1 MKITID
7 TDWLREQ
14 KYRNAEQE
22 RNYQARL
29 YKQGYNDALDNAID
43 KLEEWKPETTDT
55 VEVVDIAIRSLEAWK
70 EVMKD
75 VQDWQEDF
83 NAHVKLLAL
92 TDEEKEATM
101 AYGEDVVNILGNHM
115 VELKEVDNG

>member
-7 TDWLREQ
+7 TDWLRER
-14 KYRNAEQE
+14 KYRDAEQE
-22 RNYQARL
+22 QNYQARL

-43 KLEEWKPETTDT
+43 KLEEWKPETTDI

-75 VQDWQEDF
+75 VQDWQENF
-83 NAHVKLLAL
+83 NAHVKLLEL
-92 TDEEKEATM
+92 TDAEQEGTM
-101 AYGEDVVNILGNHM
+101 AYGEDVVNIIGNHM
-115 VELKEVDNG
+115 VELKEVKE